1 MSTYSVPVSV
11 LHFRGKTMNMI
22 NKVLSLLKVF
32 RVRKLMMNKHKKIN
46 EVIIERNKYS
56 EEKKVVI
63 SSLTGSNRS
72 VDFYLSY
79 HFFLSLLYLK

>member
-11 LHFRGKTMNMI
+11 LHFRGKIMNMI
-22 NKVLSLLKVF
+22 NKILSLLKVL

-46 EVIIERNKYS
+46 KVIIEWNKYS
-56 EEKKVVI
+56 EE
-63 SSLTGSNRS
+63 SLTGSNRS

-79 HFFLSLLYLK
+79 HFFSSLLYLK

>member
-22 NKVLSLLKVF
+22 NKVLSLLKVL

-46 EVIIERNKYS
+46 EVIIEWNKYS

-72 VDFYLSY
+72 VDF
-79 HFFLSLLYLK
+79 FLSLLYLK

>member
-22 NKVLSLLKVF
+22 NKVLSLLKVL

-46 EVIIERNKYS
+46 EVIIEWNKYS

-79 HFFLSLLYLK
+79 HFILSLLYLK